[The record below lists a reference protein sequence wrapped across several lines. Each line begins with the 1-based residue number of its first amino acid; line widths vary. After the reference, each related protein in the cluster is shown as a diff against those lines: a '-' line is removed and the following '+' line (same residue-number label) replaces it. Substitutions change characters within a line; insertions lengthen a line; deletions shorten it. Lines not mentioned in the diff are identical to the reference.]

1 MFNLFILKARME
13 YDVTNYDTILVK
25 YVKYQFS
32 HCKLKR

>member
-1 MFNLFILKARME
+1 MFSLFNLKARME
-13 YDVTNYDTILVK
+13 YDAINYDTIPVK